1 MLRKGEKAAI
11 MVEQQNSLQ
20 QEASTSGSR
29 GALAKPEAQT
39 AGAPAGGTTAIPYG
53 ASAGVSWHSLEEAQ
67 PPRLRYATEK
77 KPDPE
82 NLVEVDDIYFGY
94 GSRLIYKGMT
104 LTIPRGKIT
113 AILGPS
119 GTGKTTLLRL
129 IGGQLVPNS
138 GKILVDGMNVHKLK
152 REDLYELRKRMSM
165 LFQSGA
171 LFSDLNV
178 YENVAFP
185 LREHTKLPEILI
197 HDLVM
202 MKLEA
207 VGLRG
212 AAQLAPSEL
221 SGGMARRAALA
232 RSIALDPD
240 LIMYDEPFVGQDP
253 ITMAVLVKLIRDL
266 NAYLGITS
274 VIVTHDVQEVLSI
287 AHKVIIVADGKVLT
301 MGTPDEVRHSSDPRV
316 LQFINGDYDG
326 PYAFKL
332 AAEKAYL
339 EDL

>member
-1 MLRKGEKAAI
+1 MAEFENAI
-11 MVEQQNSLQ
+11 LSKIEEHTPEQMVNISPNHNASEQDYLVQVEDVYFSY
-20 QEASTSGSR
+20 
-29 GALAKPEAQT
+29 
-39 AGAPAGGTTAIPYG
+39 GGRP
-53 ASAGVSWHSLEEAQ
+53 
-67 PPRLRYATEK
+67 
-77 KPDPE
+77 
-82 NLVEVDDIYFGY
+82 
-94 GSRLIYKGMT
+94 IYKGMT
-104 LTIPRGKIT
+104 LSIPRGKIT

-129 IGGQLVPNS
+129 IGGQLAPEQ
-138 GKILVDGMNVHKLK
+138 GHIYFDGIDIHKLK
-152 REDLYELRKRMSM
+152 RNELYELRKRMSM

-171 LFSDLNV
+171 LFSDLDV

-185 LREHTKLPEILI
+185 LREHTKLPEVLI

-212 AAQLAPSEL
+212 AARFSPSEL

-253 ITMAVLVKLIRDL
+253 ITMGILVKLISEL
-266 NAYLGITS
+266 NSSLGITS

-287 AHKVIIVADGKVLT
+287 AHQVFIVADGKVLGS
-301 MGTPDEVRHSSDPRV
+301 GTPEGVRHSTDPRIA
-316 LQFINGDYDG
+316 QFINGDYDG
-326 PYAFKL
+326 PYAFRMK
-332 AAEKAYL
+332 AERDYL
-339 EDL
+339 DEL